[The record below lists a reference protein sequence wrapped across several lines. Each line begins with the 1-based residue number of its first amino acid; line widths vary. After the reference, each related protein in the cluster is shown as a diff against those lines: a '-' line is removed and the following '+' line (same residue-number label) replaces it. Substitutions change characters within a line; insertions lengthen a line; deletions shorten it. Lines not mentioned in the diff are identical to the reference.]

1 MDPKIIGA
9 FGVLSMCCICSS
21 IVSGAMS
28 GGTVE
33 ETAPPVVPVPKYRYV
48 KVVRTKENDNHYM
61 NLAEV
66 EVFSDGVNV
75 ASGKTVTASSL
86 FSNKYPL
93 TSLVD
98 GDKSNFSSTKNSETE
113 YFDIDLGQA
122 YEIEKVVITN
132 RADRSLADGR
142 TLVDRRAQNV
152 KIKLSESA
160 DMTSSK
166 DSRAITLTE
175 SLSDTF
181 TWDVASD
188 TLTAIL
194 LPGAT

>member
-1 MDPKIIGA
+1 
-9 FGVLSMCCICSS
+9 
-21 IVSGAMS
+21 
-28 GGTVE
+28 
-33 ETAPPVVPVPKYRYV
+33 
-48 KVVRTKENDNHYM
+48 VVRTKENDNHYM

-93 TSLVD
+93 TRLVD

-142 TLVDRRAQNV
+142 GQVDQRAQNV

-188 TLTAIL
+188 TLTAAARRWQ
-194 LPGAT
+194 PPN

>member
-9 FGVLSMCCICSS
+9 FGLLSMCCICSS